1 MRHNTDILENL
12 RARLKKAQALNQV
25 VALKTGTEVED
36 MGFDEIAIMREV
48 SLENG
53 ARIMPLIVKIGGPE
67 ARRDMRECL
76 ALGVDVMLAPMVESV
91 YALVNFVETAEGL
104 MRETGRSANLAI
116 NLETGTAVRNL
127 DAMIATK
134 AFAALSQVT
143 IGRGDLS
150 KSMNL
155 GVDDEEVLTATR
167 NVLTKLA
174 RQKKLT
180 SVGGGLSVHNIVN
193 MSEVLPSNRFNTRHI
208 VFENSEAFARD
219 AARNLSEGLYFEQAL
234 YEGLAEMNPAR
245 AAFYTERNKQLEERL
260 PHLRIKRTA
269 AM

>member
-1 MRHNTDILENL
+1 MDSL
-12 RARLKKAQALNQV
+12 RAKLKQLNAQHQV

-36 MGFDEIAIMREV
+36 MDFAEIAVMREV
-48 SLENG
+48 
-53 ARIMPLIVKIGGPE
+53 AKDMPLVVKIGGPE

-76 ALGVDVMLAPMVESV
+76 ALGVDTILAPMVESV
-91 YALVNFVETAEGL
+91 YALVNFVDTAEAL
-104 MRETGRSANLAI
+104 MRETAKKANLAM
-116 NLETGTAVRNL
+116 NLETGTAVKNL
-127 DAMIATK
+127 DAMIATN
-134 AFAALSQVT
+134 AFARLSQVT

-180 SVGGGLSVHNIVN
+180 SVGGGLSVQNIVT
-193 MSEVLPSNRFNTRHI
+193 MSETLPANRFNTRHI
-208 VFENSEAFARD
+208 VFENSEVFARD

-234 YEGLAEMNPAR
+234 YEALAQMNPAR
-245 AAFYTERNKQLEERL
+245 AAFYEQRNRQLEERL
-260 PHLRIKRTA
+260 PRLRIKRTA